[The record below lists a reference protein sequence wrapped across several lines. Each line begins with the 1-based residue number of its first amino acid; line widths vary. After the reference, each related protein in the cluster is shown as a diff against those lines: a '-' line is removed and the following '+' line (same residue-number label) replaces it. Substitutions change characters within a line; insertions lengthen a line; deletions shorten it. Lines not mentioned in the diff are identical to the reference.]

1 MSVGENIRELRKKK
15 GMTQDVLAKKVY
27 VVPSMICMIERGT
40 KAPSLQL
47 GKAIADALGVSVEDL
62 LK

>member
-1 MSVGENIRELRKKK
+1 MSVGENIRDLRKKK
-15 GMTQDVLAKKVY
+15 GMTQDALARKVY

-47 GKAIADALGVSVEDL
+47 GKAIADALGVGVDDL